1 MADRTPRTDETRE
14 ATSRKKTWT
23 RPSALPTPEPRD
35 GVKFRWVR
43 SALLG
48 ASDNPNVSTR
58 FREGYTPVK
67 ASDFPEMQLVSDM
80 DSRFKGN
87 IEVGGLLLCAISTDI
102 AESRV
107 EAQLDDANRA
117 MDAVDNNYMR
127 NSDPRMPVLKPE
139 RSSRTSFGKGA

>member
-1 MADRTPRTDETRE
+1 MADRTPRDAETRDN
-14 ATSRKKTWT
+14 TSRKKVWE
-23 RPSALPTPEPRD
+23 RPSALPTPQARD
-35 GVKFRWVR
+35 GMKFRWVR
-43 SALLG
+43 TALLG

-67 ASDFPEMQLVSDM
+67 ASDYPEMQLVSDM

-87 IEVGGLLLCAISTDI
+87 IEVGGLLLCAISDEI
-102 AESRV
+102 AESRE
-107 EAQLDDANRA
+107 EAQLDDARRA

-139 RSSRTSFGKGA
+139 RSSRTSFGK